1 MKKAISTVLAFGMS
15 LSMLTACGGATSS
28 STAASTAASESTAAS
43 ASTSAAATGTGDY
56 AGQTLKVAAI
66 ETAYGAEMWQQIA
79 DGFEAKTGA
88 TVELT
93 TDKNLEDVI
102 DPQMKAGNFYDVVHL
117 AAGREKALPET
128 MLKENAI
135 EEVTDVLSMNV
146 LGEDITVGE
155 KIIPGFTGNL
165 TTNPYGDDRVFMMPM
180 FYGPCGLFY
189 NKANFT
195 EGGGDLELPT
205 TWDEFFALADQ
216 TDIPLFTYP
225 VAGYLDAFTYAL
237 IAEIGGQ
244 DFFNKA
250 LQYDETVWSSPE
262 MDKMFEILGKLAE
275 NTNDATTGYAN
286 NDNFTKNQQMILDN
300 EALFMPNGNWVIGE
314 MADAPRAE
322 GFEWGF
328 MALPA
333 IEEGGD
339 RYSYTFFEQS
349 WIPAGAENKELAK
362 VFLTYL
368 YSDEA
373 AEIFAASGAVQP
385 ITGMTDKLSDD
396 NKVYYSVYDNG
407 AKAAIGT
414 FATTAPVEGV
424 NIKEDVCFTMDSV
437 VNGTKTVD
445 DWKAAVQASCAALRE
460 AMYRGYRF

>member
-43 ASTSAAATGTGDY
+43 TSTSAAATGTGDY

-93 TDKNLEDVI
+93 TDKNLEYVI

-460 AMYRGYRF
+460 AM

>member
-1 MKKAISTVLAFGMS
+1 MKKAISTVLALGMS

-460 AMYRGYRF
+460 AM

>member
-1 MKKAISTVLAFGMS
+1 MKKAISSVLALGMS
-15 LSMLTACGGATSS
+15 LSMLTACGGAASS
-28 STAASTAASESTAAS
+28 SAAASTAGSASTAT
-43 ASTSAAATGTGDY
+43 STSAAATGTGDY

-66 ETAYGAEMWQQIA
+66 ETAYGAEMWQQIV

-135 EEVTDVLSMNV
+135 EEVTDVLGMNV
-146 LGEDITVGE
+146 LGEDVTVGE

-195 EGGGDLELPT
+195 EGGGELELPT
-205 TWDEFFALADQ
+205 TWDEFFALADK

-237 IAEIGGQ
+237 MAEVGGQ

-250 LQYDETVWSSPE
+250 LQYDEAVWSSPE

-275 NTNDATTGYAN
+275 NTNEATTGYAN
-286 NDNFTKNQQMILDN
+286 NDNFMKNQQMILDN

-314 MADAPRAE
+314 MADAPRAD

-424 NIKEDVCFTMDSV
+424 NIKDDVCFTMDSV

-460 AMYRGYRF
+460 AM

>member
-43 ASTSAAATGTGDY
+43 TSTSAAATGTGDY

-333 IEEGGD
+333 VEEGGD

-414 FATTAPVEGV
+414 FATTTPVEGV

-460 AMYRGYRF
+460 AM

>member
-43 ASTSAAATGTGDY
+43 TSTSAAATGTGDY

-424 NIKEDVCFTMDSV
+424 NIKDDVCFTMDSV

-460 AMYRGYRF
+460 AM

>member
-414 FATTAPVEGV
+414 FATTTPVEGV

-460 AMYRGYRF
+460 AM

>member
-1 MKKAISTVLAFGMS
+1 MKKAISTVLALGMS

-43 ASTSAAATGTGDY
+43 TSTSAAATGTGDY

-102 DPQMKAGNFYDVVHL
+102 DPQIKAGNFYDVVHL

-414 FATTAPVEGV
+414 FATTTPVEGV

-460 AMYRGYRF
+460 AM

>member
-1 MKKAISTVLAFGMS
+1 MKKVLSIALAVAMS
-15 LSMLTACGGATSS
+15 LTLLAGCG
-28 STAASTAASESTAAS
+28 STPASTPASTAGGESTPAAE
-43 ASTSAAATGTGDY
+43 GGDY

-66 ETAYGAEMWQQIA
+66 ETAYGADMWQEVA
-79 DGFEAKTGA
+79 AAFEAHTGA

-102 DPQMKAGNFYDVVHL
+102 DPQMKAGNFYDVIHL

-128 MLKENAI
+128 LLKENAV
-135 EEVTDVLSMNV
+135 EEVTDVLSMQV
-146 LGEDITVGE
+146 LGEDVTVGD

-165 TTNPYGDDRVFMMPM
+165 TTNPYGDDKVYMMPM

-195 EGGGDLELPT
+195 EGGGELELPT

-225 VAGYLDAFTYAL
+225 VAGYLDAFTYAM
-237 IAEIGGQ
+237 IAEVGGQ

-250 LQYDETVWSSPE
+250 LQYDEEVWNSAE
-262 MDKMFEILGKLAE
+262 MDQMFEVLGKLAE
-275 NTNDATTGYAN
+275 NTNPATPSYAN

-322 GFEWGF
+322 NFEWGF

-333 IEEGGD
+333 MEEGGD
-339 RYSYTFFEQS
+339 RYSYTFFEQC
-349 WIPAGAENKELAK
+349 WIPAGAENKDLAK
-362 VFLTYL
+362 LFISFL

-373 AEIFAASGAVQP
+373 ADIFAASGAVQP

-414 FATTAPVEGV
+414 FATTTPVEGV

-445 DWKAAVQASCAALRE
+445 DWKTAVRNSCAALR
-460 AMYRGYRF
+460 AALQ

>member
-28 STAASTAASESTAAS
+28 STATPTAASESTAAS

-146 LGEDITVGE
+146 LGEDVTVGE

-333 IEEGGD
+333 VEEGGD

-460 AMYRGYRF
+460 AM

>member
-1 MKKAISTVLAFGMS
+1 MKKAISSVLALGMS
-15 LSMLTACGGATSS
+15 LSMLTACGGAASS
-28 STAASTAASESTAAS
+28 STAASTAGSASTAT
-43 ASTSAAATGTGDY
+43 STSAAATGTGDY

-66 ETAYGAEMWQQIA
+66 ETAYGAEMWQQIV

-135 EEVTDVLSMNV
+135 EEVTDVLGMNV
-146 LGEDITVGE
+146 LGEDVTVGE

-195 EGGGDLELPT
+195 EGGGELELPT
-205 TWDEFFALADQ
+205 TWDEFFALADK

-237 IAEIGGQ
+237 MAEVGGQ

-250 LQYDETVWSSPE
+250 LQYDEAVWSSPE

-275 NTNDATTGYAN
+275 NTNEATTGYAN
-286 NDNFTKNQQMILDN
+286 NENFMKNQQMILDN

-314 MADAPRAE
+314 MADAPRAD

-424 NIKEDVCFTMDSV
+424 NIKDDVCFTMDSV

-460 AMYRGYRF
+460 AM

>member
-1 MKKAISTVLAFGMS
+1 MKKAISSVLALGMS
-15 LSMLTACGGATSS
+15 LSMLTACGGAASS
-28 STAASTAASESTAAS
+28 SAAASTAGSASTAT
-43 ASTSAAATGTGDY
+43 STSAAATGTGDY

-66 ETAYGAEMWQQIA
+66 ETAYGAEMWQQIV

-146 LGEDITVGE
+146 LGEDVTVGE

-195 EGGGDLELPT
+195 EGGGELELPT
-205 TWDEFFALADQ
+205 TWDEFFALADK

-237 IAEIGGQ
+237 MAEVGGQ
-244 DFFNKA
+244 EFFNKA
-250 LQYDETVWSSPE
+250 LQYDEAVWSSPE

-275 NTNDATTGYAN
+275 NTNEATTGYAN
-286 NDNFTKNQQMILDN
+286 NDNFMKNQQMILDN

-314 MADAPRAE
+314 MADAPRAD

-424 NIKEDVCFTMDSV
+424 NIKDDVCFTMDSV

-460 AMYRGYRF
+460 AM

>member
-1 MKKAISTVLAFGMS
+1 MKKV
-15 LSMLTACGGATSS
+15 LSMILALALAASALAACGGSASS
-28 STAASTAASESTAAS
+28 SAPASAAGSEAGSAPASTAEP
-43 ASTSAAATGTGDY
+43 TGDY

-66 ETAYGAEMWQQIA
+66 ETAYGVEMWQQVA
-79 DGFEAKTGA
+79 DAFEAKTGA

-117 AAGREKALPET
+117 ATGREKALPET

-135 EEVTDVLSMNV
+135 LEVTDVLDMKV
-146 LGEDITVGE
+146 LGEDVTVGE

-165 TTNPYGDDRVFMMPM
+165 TTNPYGDEKVYMMPM

-195 EGGGDLELPT
+195 EGGGELELPE
-205 TWDEFFALADQ
+205 TWDELFALADQ

-225 VAGYLDAFTYAL
+225 TAGYLDAFTYAM
-237 IAEIGGQ
+237 IAEVGGQ

-250 LQYDETVWSSPE
+250 LQYDEETWNSAE
-262 MDKMFEILGKLAE
+262 IDTMFDILGQLAA
-275 NTNDATTGYAN
+275 NTNPATPSYAN

-314 MADAPRAE
+314 MADAPRAD

-333 IEEGGD
+333 VEEGGD

-349 WIPAGAENKELAK
+349 WIPAGAENPELAK
-362 VFLTYL
+362 LFLTFL

-373 AEIFAASGAVQP
+373 ADIFAEVGGAVQP
-385 ITGMTDKLSDD
+385 ITGMTDKLSAD
-396 NKVYYSVYDNG
+396 NQVYYSVYDNG

-424 NIKEDVCFTMDSV
+424 NLKDDLCFTMDSV
-437 VNGTKTVD
+437 VSGTKTVD
-445 DWKAAVQASCAALRE
+445 EWKTAVRTTVDTLRGAL
-460 AMYRGYRF
+460 

>member
-28 STAASTAASESTAAS
+28 STATPTAASESTAAS
-43 ASTSAAATGTGDY
+43 TSTSAAATGTGDY

-333 IEEGGD
+333 VEEGGD

-460 AMYRGYRF
+460 AM

>member
-1 MKKAISTVLAFGMS
+1 M
-15 LSMLTACGGATSS
+15 
-28 STAASTAASESTAAS
+28 
-43 ASTSAAATGTGDY
+43 
-56 AGQTLKVAAI
+56 KVAAI
-66 ETAYGAEMWQQIA
+66 ETAYGAEMWQQIV

-146 LGEDITVGE
+146 LGEDVTVGE

-195 EGGGDLELPT
+195 EGGGELELPT
-205 TWDEFFALADQ
+205 TWDEFFALADKA
-216 TDIPLFTYP
+216 DIPLFTYP

-237 IAEIGGQ
+237 MAEVGGQ
-244 DFFNKA
+244 EFFNKA
-250 LQYDETVWSSPE
+250 LQYDEAVWSSPE

-275 NTNDATTGYAN
+275 NTNEATTGYAN
-286 NDNFTKNQQMILDN
+286 NDNFMKNQQMILDN

-314 MADAPRAE
+314 MADAPRAD

-424 NIKEDVCFTMDSV
+424 NIKDDVCFTMDSV

-460 AMYRGYRF
+460 AM

>member
-1 MKKAISTVLAFGMS
+1 MKKFLALALALGLS
-15 LSMLTACGGATSS
+15 ISMLTACGGSTSS
-28 STAASTAASESTAAS
+28 STAASTAEGSGSTAS
-43 ASTSAAATGTGDY
+43 ASGDY

-66 ETAYGAEMWQQIA
+66 ETAYGTEMWEKIA
-79 DGFEAKTGA
+79 AAFEEKTGA

-93 TDKNLEDVI
+93 MDKNLEDVI
-102 DPQMKAGNFYDVVHL
+102 DPQMKAGEFYDVVHL

-146 LGEDITVGE
+146 LGEDVTVGE
-155 KIIPGFTGNL
+155 KIISGFTGNL
-165 TTNPYGDDRVFMMPM
+165 TTNPYGDDKVYMMPM
-180 FYGPCGLFY
+180 FYSPCGLFY

-225 VAGYLDAFTYAL
+225 VAGYLDAFTYAMM
-237 IAEIGGQ
+237 AEVGGQ
-244 DFFNKA
+244 EFFNKA
-250 LQYDETVWSSPE
+250 LQYDEEVWSSAE
-262 MDKMFEILGKLAE
+262 MDQMFEVLGKLAE
-275 NTNDATTGYAN
+275 NTNPATTSYAN

-333 IEEGGD
+333 MEEGGD
-339 RYSYTFFEQS
+339 RYSYTFFEQC

-362 VFLTYL
+362 VFMTFL

-373 AEIFAASGAVQP
+373 ADIFAEAGAVQP

-414 FATTAPVEGV
+414 FATTTPVEGV

-445 DWKAAVQASCAALRE
+445 DWKAAVQKSCAALHE
-460 AMYRGYRF
+460 ALQ

>member
-43 ASTSAAATGTGDY
+43 TSTSAAATGTGDY

-339 RYSYTFFEQS
+339 HYSYTFFEQS

-460 AMYRGYRF
+460 AM

>member
-1 MKKAISTVLAFGMS
+1 MKKAISSVLALGMS
-15 LSMLTACGGATSS
+15 LSMLTACGGAASS
-28 STAASTAASESTAAS
+28 SAAASTAGSASTAT
-43 ASTSAAATGTGDY
+43 STSAAATGTGDY

-102 DPQMKAGNFYDVVHL
+102 DPQMKARNFYDVVHL

-146 LGEDITVGE
+146 LGEDVTVGE

-195 EGGGDLELPT
+195 EGGGELELPT
-205 TWDEFFALADQ
+205 TWDEFFALADK

-237 IAEIGGQ
+237 MAEVGGQ

-250 LQYDETVWSSPE
+250 LQYDEAVWSSPE

-275 NTNDATTGYAN
+275 NTNEATIGYAN
-286 NDNFTKNQQMILDN
+286 NENFMKNQQMILDN

-314 MADAPRAE
+314 MADAPRAD

-424 NIKEDVCFTMDSV
+424 NIKDDVCFTMDSV

-460 AMYRGYRF
+460 AM

>member
-1 MKKAISTVLAFGMS
+1 MKKAISSVLALGMS
-15 LSMLTACGGATSS
+15 LSMLTACGGAASS
-28 STAASTAASESTAAS
+28 STAASTAGSASTAT
-43 ASTSAAATGTGDY
+43 STSAAATGTGDY

-146 LGEDITVGE
+146 LGEDVTVGE

-195 EGGGDLELPT
+195 EGGGELELPT
-205 TWDEFFALADQ
+205 TWDEFFALADK

-237 IAEIGGQ
+237 MAEVGGQ

-250 LQYDETVWSSPE
+250 LQYDEAVWSSPE

-275 NTNDATTGYAN
+275 NTNEATTGYAN
-286 NDNFTKNQQMILDN
+286 NDNFMKNQQMILDN

-314 MADAPRAE
+314 MADAPRAD

-373 AEIFAASGAVQP
+373 ADIFAASGAVQP

-424 NIKEDVCFTMDSV
+424 NIKDDVCFTMDSV

-460 AMYRGYRF
+460 AM

>member
-1 MKKAISTVLAFGMS
+1 MKKAISSVLALGMS
-15 LSMLTACGGATSS
+15 LSMLTACGGAASS
-28 STAASTAASESTAAS
+28 SAAASTAGSASTAT
-43 ASTSAAATGTGDY
+43 STSAAATGTGDY

-66 ETAYGAEMWQQIA
+66 ETAYGAEMWQQIV

-146 LGEDITVGE
+146 LGEDVTVGE

-195 EGGGDLELPT
+195 EGGGELELPT
-205 TWDEFFALADQ
+205 TWDEFFALADK

-237 IAEIGGQ
+237 MAEVGGQ
-244 DFFNKA
+244 EFFNKA
-250 LQYDETVWSSPE
+250 LQYDEAVWSSPE

-275 NTNDATTGYAN
+275 NTNEATTGYAN
-286 NDNFTKNQQMILDN
+286 NDNFMKNQQMILDN

-314 MADAPRAE
+314 MADAPRAD

-424 NIKEDVCFTMDSV
+424 NIKDDVCFTMDSV

-445 DWKAAVQASCAALRE
+445 DWKAAVQASCEALRE
-460 AMYRGYRF
+460 AM

>member
-1 MKKAISTVLAFGMS
+1 MKKFLALALALGLS
-15 LSMLTACGGATSS
+15 ISMLTACGGSTSS
-28 STAASTAASESTAAS
+28 STAASTAEGSGSTAS
-43 ASTSAAATGTGDY
+43 ASGDY

-66 ETAYGAEMWQQIA
+66 ETAYGTEMWEKVA
-79 DGFEAKTGA
+79 AAFEEKTGA

-93 TDKNLEDVI
+93 MDKNLEDVI
-102 DPQMKAGNFYDVVHL
+102 DPQMKAGEFYDVVHL

-146 LGEDITVGE
+146 LGEDVTVGE

-165 TTNPYGDDRVFMMPM
+165 TTNPYGDDKVYMMPM
-180 FYGPCGLFY
+180 FYSPCGLFY

-225 VAGYLDAFTYAL
+225 VAGYLDAFTYAMM
-237 IAEIGGQ
+237 AEVGGQ
-244 DFFNKA
+244 EFFNKA
-250 LQYDETVWSSPE
+250 LQYDEEVWSSAE
-262 MDKMFEILGKLAE
+262 MDQMFEVLGKLAE
-275 NTNDATTGYAN
+275 NTNPATTSYAN

-333 IEEGGD
+333 MEEGGD
-339 RYSYTFFEQS
+339 RYSYTFFEQC

-362 VFLTYL
+362 VFMTFL

-373 AEIFAASGAVQP
+373 ADIFAEAGAVQP

-414 FATTAPVEGV
+414 FATTTPVEGV

-445 DWKAAVQASCAALRE
+445 DWKAAVQKSCAALRE
-460 AMYRGYRF
+460 ALQ

>member
-1 MKKAISTVLAFGMS
+1 MKKAISTVLALGMS

-43 ASTSAAATGTGDY
+43 TSTSAAATGTGDY

-424 NIKEDVCFTMDSV
+424 NIKDDVCFTMDSV

-460 AMYRGYRF
+460 AM

>member
-1 MKKAISTVLAFGMS
+1 MKKAISSVLALGMS
-15 LSMLTACGGATSS
+15 LSMLTACGGAASS
-28 STAASTAASESTAAS
+28 STAASTAGSASTAT
-43 ASTSAAATGTGDY
+43 STSAAATGTGDY

-66 ETAYGAEMWQQIA
+66 ETAYGAEMWQQIV

-117 AAGREKALPET
+117 AAGREKALSET

-135 EEVTDVLSMNV
+135 EEVTDVLGMNV
-146 LGEDITVGE
+146 LGEDVTVGE

-195 EGGGDLELPT
+195 EGGGELELPT
-205 TWDEFFALADQ
+205 TWDEFFALADK

-237 IAEIGGQ
+237 MAEVGGQ

-250 LQYDETVWSSPE
+250 LQYDEAVWSSPE

-275 NTNDATTGYAN
+275 NTNEATTGYAN
-286 NDNFTKNQQMILDN
+286 NDNFMKNQQMILDN

-314 MADAPRAE
+314 MADAPRAD

-424 NIKEDVCFTMDSV
+424 NIKDDVCFTMDSV

-460 AMYRGYRF
+460 AM

>member
-1 MKKAISTVLAFGMS
+1 MKKFLALALALGLS
-15 LSMLTACGGATSS
+15 ISMLTACGGSTSS
-28 STAASTAASESTAAS
+28 STAASTAEGSGSTAS
-43 ASTSAAATGTGDY
+43 ASGDY

-66 ETAYGAEMWQQIA
+66 ETAYGTEMWEKIA
-79 DGFEAKTGA
+79 AAFEEKTGA

-93 TDKNLEDVI
+93 MDKNLEDVI
-102 DPQMKAGNFYDVVHL
+102 DPQMKAGEFYDVVHL

-146 LGEDITVGE
+146 LGEDVTVGE
-155 KIIPGFTGNL
+155 KIISGFTGNL
-165 TTNPYGDDRVFMMPM
+165 TTNPYGDDKVYMMPM
-180 FYGPCGLFY
+180 FYSPCGLFY

-225 VAGYLDAFTYAL
+225 VAGYLDAFTYAMM
-237 IAEIGGQ
+237 AEVGGQ
-244 DFFNKA
+244 EFFNKA
-250 LQYDETVWSSPE
+250 LQYDEEVWSSAE
-262 MDKMFEILGKLAE
+262 MDQMFEVMGKLAE
-275 NTNDATTGYAN
+275 NTNPATTSYAN

-333 IEEGGD
+333 MEEGGD
-339 RYSYTFFEQS
+339 RYSYTFFEQC

-362 VFLTYL
+362 VFMTFL

-373 AEIFAASGAVQP
+373 ADIFAEAGAVQP

-414 FATTAPVEGV
+414 FATTTPVEGV

-445 DWKAAVQASCAALRE
+445 DWKAAVQKSCAALRE
-460 AMYRGYRF
+460 ALQ

>member
-43 ASTSAAATGTGDY
+43 TSTSAAATGTGDY

-135 EEVTDVLSMNV
+135 DEVTDVLSMNV

-333 IEEGGD
+333 VEEGGD

-460 AMYRGYRF
+460 AM

>member
-43 ASTSAAATGTGDY
+43 TSTSAAATGTGDY

-225 VAGYLDAFTYAL
+225 LAGYLDAFTYAL

-333 IEEGGD
+333 VEEGGD

-460 AMYRGYRF
+460 AM

>member
-1 MKKAISTVLAFGMS
+1 MKKFLALALALGLS
-15 LSMLTACGGATSS
+15 ISMLTACSGSTSS
-28 STAASTAASESTAAS
+28 STAASTGASGSTAAE
-43 ASTSAAATGTGDY
+43 GDY

-66 ETAYGAEMWQQIA
+66 ETAYGTEMWEKVA
-79 DGFEAKTGA
+79 AAFEEKTGA

-93 TDKNLEDVI
+93 MDKNLEDVI
-102 DPQMKAGNFYDVVHL
+102 DPQMKAGEFYDVVHL

-135 EEVTDVLSMNV
+135 EEVTDVLDMKV
-146 LGEDITVGE
+146 LGEDVTVGE

-165 TTNPYGDDRVFMMPM
+165 TTNPYGDDKVYMMPM
-180 FYGPCGLFY
+180 FYSPCGLFY

-195 EGGGDLELPT
+195 EGGGELELPT

-225 VAGYLDAFTYAL
+225 VAGYLDAFTYAMM
-237 IAEIGGQ
+237 AEVGGQ
-244 DFFNKA
+244 EFFNKA
-250 LQYDETVWSSPE
+250 LQYDEEVWSSPE
-262 MDKMFEILGKLAE
+262 MDQMFEVLGKLAE
-275 NTNDATTGYAN
+275 NTNPATTSYAN

-322 GFEWGF
+322 NFEWGF

-333 IEEGGD
+333 MEEGGD
-339 RYSYTFFEQS
+339 RYSYTFFEQC
-349 WIPAGAENKELAK
+349 WIPAGAENKDLAK
-362 VFLTYL
+362 VFMTFL

-373 AEIFAASGAVQP
+373 ADIFAEAGAVQP

-414 FATTAPVEGV
+414 FATTTPVEGV

-445 DWKAAVQASCAALRE
+445 DWKAAVQKSCAALRE
-460 AMYRGYRF
+460 ALQ

>member
-1 MKKAISTVLAFGMS
+1 MKKA
-15 LSMLTACGGATSS
+15 LSMLLAVMMAASVFTACGGGTTSTGS
-28 STAASTAASESTAAS
+28 TSTAASGASGSTAS
-43 ASTSAAATGTGDY
+43 AEGDY

-66 ETAYGAEMWQQIA
+66 ETAYGSEMWQKVV

-117 AAGREKALPET
+117 ATGREKALPET
-128 MLKENAI
+128 MLKENAL
-135 EEVTDVLSMNV
+135 TDLSDVLDMKV
-146 LGEDITVGE
+146 LGEDVTVGE

-165 TTNPYGDDRVFMMPM
+165 TTNPYNDDRVYMMPM

-195 EGGGDLELPT
+195 EGGGELTLPT

-225 VAGYLDAFTYAL
+225 TAGYLDAFIYAM
-237 IAEIGGQ
+237 IPEVGGQ
-244 DFFNKA
+244 DFFNNA
-250 LQYDETVWSSPE
+250 LRYDEATWASEE
-262 MDKMFEILGKLAE
+262 MGQMFDVLGKLAA
-275 NTNDATTGYAN
+275 NTEKSTPSNGN
-286 NDNFTKNQQMILDN
+286 SDNFTKNQQLILDN
-300 EALFMPNGNWVIGE
+300 KALFMPNGNWVIGE
-314 MADAPRAE
+314 MADAPRAD

-333 IEEGGD
+333 MEQGGD
-339 RYSYTFFEQS
+339 RYSYTFFEQC
-349 WIPAGAENKELAK
+349 WVPAGSQNQELAK
-362 VFLTYL
+362 VFISYL

-373 AEIFAASGAVQP
+373 AAIFAESGAVQP
-385 ITGMTDKLSDD
+385 IVGMTDKLSDD
-396 NKVYYSVYDNG
+396 NKVYDNG

-414 FATTAPVEGV
+414 FATTKPVEGMDFKQV
-424 NIKEDVCFTMDSV
+424 FCFTMDSV
-437 VNGTKTVD
+437 VNGNKTAEQWHTD
-445 DWKAAVQASCAALRE
+445 MQDACKTMAA
-460 AMYRGYRF
+460 AME

>member
-43 ASTSAAATGTGDY
+43 TSTSAAATGTGDY

-146 LGEDITVGE
+146 LGEDITVGD

-333 IEEGGD
+333 VEEGGD

-460 AMYRGYRF
+460 AM